1 MKFTKQIIPVIK
13 MKIQTNKIEGP
24 IWTKITQL
32 DRVLFSLAVLRLR
45 IKTEPY
51 WKIYDE
57 FSVVSGQM
65 SKSIF
70 RCVLESWHVAHID
83 DQNDPDIRQ
92 ENEFFIL
99 KYLFALFLFHH
110 ISTPRFDLNSTC
122 CIYMEDWQE
131 VEINCQTIFL
141 QLLQVGERERTP
153 FHFDTFKYSPH
164 LRFP

>member
-51 WKIYDE
+51 WKRKYEI
-57 FSVVSGQM
+57 SVLSGQM

-70 RCVLESWHVAHID
+70 GWALDVAHID
-83 DQNDPDIRQ
+83 DQDDLDIRQ
-92 ENEFFIL
+92 ESEFFIL
-99 KYLFALFLFHH
+99 KYFFALVIFHH
-110 ISTPRFDLNSTC
+110 ISSPRFDLNSTC

-141 QLLQVGERERTP
+141 QLLQVRERERTP